1 MPRKKSPKPSN
12 RFSDPTILTAPAG
25 VIRRVFFVPVRL
37 RAGLVSGFHLQ
48 PPRISVLRKPLVDKA
63 ETNEGGRGFDRRRR

>member
-25 VIRRVFFVPVRL
+25 VIWRVFFYNEPFQVSSPFSLISRSISWGW
-37 RAGLVSGFHLQ
+37 RA
-48 PPRISVLRKPLVDKA
+48 
-63 ETNEGGRGFDRRRR
+63 T